1 MGPVE
6 LEVRVE
12 LTSVRQTCHG
22 VRYSVTNLR
31 RVHFIDE
38 GFSWSRKNSWCS
50 AGIALALALA
60 LAESGVGGISV
71 WVIGIP

>member
-6 LEVRVE
+6 LEVRVD

-50 AGIALALALA
+50 AGIALALA
-60 LAESGVGGISV
+60 ESGVGGISV
-71 WVIGIP
+71 GVIGIP